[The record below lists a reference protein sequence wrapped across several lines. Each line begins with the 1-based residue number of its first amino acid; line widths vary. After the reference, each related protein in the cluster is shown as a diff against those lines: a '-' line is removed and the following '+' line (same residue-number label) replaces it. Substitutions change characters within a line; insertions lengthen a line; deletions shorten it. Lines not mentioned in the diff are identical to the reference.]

1 MSDQTTTATTG
12 LDKQVAESTPP
23 DTPQVP
29 TAPEGDIP
37 DARPQGSE
45 QGDDQAD
52 ATDSPNK
59 EAAKWRTKLRA
70 AEAERDTLR
79 DQLAAHQ
86 RAIIDWRAV
95 NSAGGAVD
103 PQLLDAAGINV
114 TDLLDDQGQLDMAA
128 VDTFIDATAT
138 RFRVHRQ
145 PRPNPQQGNPSQHRG
160 HGGMADMI
168 RDAQR
173 HS

>member
-12 LDKQVAESTPP
+12 PDKQVVESTPP

-37 DARPQGSE
+37 DASPQGSE

-70 AEAERDTLR
+70 AEQERDALQQ
-79 DQLAAHQ
+79 QLTAHQ
-86 RAIIDWRAV
+86 RAIIDWRSSNAV
-95 NSAGGAVD
+95 GGAVD
-103 PQLLDAAGINV
+103 PQLLDAAGIDIN
-114 TDLLDDQGQLDMAA
+114 DLLDPDTGHLDMAK
-128 VDTFIDATAT
+128 VDQFIDATAT
-138 RFRVHRQ
+138 RFRVHRDVK
-145 PRPNPQQGNPSQHRG
+145 PNPQQGNPSQARG
-160 HGGMADMI
+160 GSLADLFDPN
-168 RDAQR
+168 RR
-173 HS
+173 